1 MPLFPG
7 EDEGDQVA
15 CMVELLGLPPARLVA
30 AGKRTGNFFHM
41 PTVHPKYCAVTILPG
56 GVAKFG
62 PGQSR
67 RGKVRG
73 PPGSRLLRRALNDS
87 PDEQFVEFVARC
99 IEWDPEKRWTPR
111 DAMKHVWLRKKQ
123 PDDER
128 ALATETAALAASHT
142 HGASATPVKPNATP
156 SASGARHRSSSAKR
170 ATPPLESA
178 RTDRSRG
185 KDDSTIGAGA
195 TSSGNQRNPFLIY

>member
-30 AGKRTGNFFHM
+30 AGKRTANFFHM
-41 PTVHPKYCAVTILPG
+41 PAVHPKYCPVTILPG

-73 PPGSRLLRRALNDS
+73 PPGSRQLRRALNDS
-87 PDEQFVEFVARC
+87 TDEHFVEFVARC
-99 IEWDPEKRWTPR
+99 IEWDAEKRWSPR
-111 DAMKHVWLRKKQ
+111 DAMKHAWLRKRQ

-128 ALATETAALAASHT
+128 ALATETEALAASHSAAI
-142 HGASATPVKPNATP
+142 ASAGKPHASAAS

-170 ATPPLESA
+170 PTPPLETA
-178 RTDRSRG
+178 RSDRPRG
-185 KDDSTIGAGA
+185 KDDATIGASG
-195 TSSGNQRNPFLIY
+195 GNQRNSFLVY